1 MLKSKKLTI
10 SLLALS
16 VISLAACAGVSN
28 KHLTDSKE
36 WPSFGRDY
44 TNQRMS
50 PLTQINTRNAEN
62 LGLAWQFKTGVAT
75 SVQGAPIVT
84 DGVMYVALPYNHVAA
99 LDAKTGKELWRY
111 QHERKANWKMCCGP
125 ANRGVAVS
133 GGKVFIGTV
142 DARLIA
148 LDAKT
153 GAKIWDINV
162 ADDTAQTENTSSLSK
177 SDAKSKKDTY
187 GGTGIGIAM
196 APVVYNGKVIV
207 GVTGVG
213 YGLHVDTPRI
223 DAPLGAVIGL
233 SGLYGRPGFLAAF
246 DVNSGNRVW
255 QFDTIP
261 SQGWEGVFAAETSD
275 GISLNRDVAAEKEN
289 AKNHPDAWRYGGGSA
304 WSTPAI
310 DTKTNTLFFGTGN
323 PSPQMND
330 ISRPG
335 DNLYTVSLVALN
347 TETGKI
353 KWHYQQVPHDVWGYD
368 LASPPVLF
376 DYVKDGK
383 KIPAVGQAGKTGWY
397 YVNDRATGALLM
409 KSEAFVPQKNL
420 FAKATKQGTVLYPG
434 ILGGANWSPTA
445 LDQSSQTA
453 YVAGIHA
460 PIKYTLVEEIAKD
473 ESHQSPKDIKSAFIP
488 PRTGLPSYAAGQ
500 LIVKVK
506 RGVTDNQMNRLG
518 IRQAVIKTLGTND
531 TQLWQLKQGISVEQ
545 ALEKAKQSGLFEYA
559 EPNQIIRLDP
569 RESKGFGDINK
580 KQPLEPI
587 RYTSSEPTKD
597 PRWGTVSA
605 INLTTGK
612 IQWQV
617 KTEQPLMGGI
627 LATRGGLL
635 FMGEGDGRFNV
646 YNISTGDLLWQDKVD
661 AGVNAPPI
669 SYEIDG
675 VQYVAVVA
683 GGNAIFGFTA
693 GDNILVYTLKK

>member
-1 MLKSKKLTI
+1 MLKSKKLVN

-16 VISLAACAGVSN
+16 TIALAACAGVGN
-28 KHLTDSKE
+28 KHMSDSKE

-50 PLTQINTRNAEN
+50 PLTQINTHNAAK
-62 LGLAWQFKTGVAT
+62 LGLAWQFKTGVAAT
-75 SVQGAPIVT
+75 FQATPIVI
-84 DGVMYVALPYNHVAA
+84 DGIMYVALPYNHVAA

-125 ANRGVAVS
+125 ASRGVAVS
-133 GGKVFIGTV
+133 DGKVFIGTV

-162 ADDTAQTENTSSLSK
+162 ADDTALTENTSSLSK
-177 SDAKSKKDTY
+177 ADAKSQKDSY
-187 GGTGIGIAM
+187 GGTGIGINM
-196 APVVYNGKVIV
+196 APVVYRGKVIV

-213 YGLHVDTPRI
+213 YGLHVDTPRL
-223 DAPLGAVIGL
+223 DAPLGAVIGV

-246 DVNSGNRVW
+246 DVNGGNRVW

-261 SQGWEGVFAAETSD
+261 SQGWEGVFAATTSD
-275 GISLNRDVAAEKEN
+275 GVSLNRDIAAEKEN

-310 DTKTNTLFFGTGN
+310 DIKTNTLFFGTGN

-335 DNLYTVSLVALN
+335 DNLYTVSLVALD
-347 TETGKI
+347 TESGKL

-420 FAKATKQGTVLYPG
+420 FAKATKEGTVLYPG
-434 ILGGANWSPTA
+434 ILGGSNWSPSA
-445 LDQSSQTA
+445 LDDKTQTA

-460 PIKYTLVEEIAKD
+460 PIKYTLVEEPAKD
-473 ESHQSPKDIKSAFIP
+473 
-488 PRTGLPSYAAGQ
+488 GLP
-500 LIVKVK
+500 
-506 RGVTDNQMNRLG
+506 
-518 IRQAVIKTLGTND
+518 
-531 TQLWQLKQGISVEQ
+531 
-545 ALEKAKQSGLFEYA
+545 
-559 EPNQIIRLDP
+559 
-569 RESKGFGDINK
+569 
-580 KQPLEPI
+580 PI
-587 RYTSSEPTKD
+587 RYASSEPTKD

-605 INLTTGK
+605 INLATGK

-617 KTEQPLMGGI
+617 KTEQPLMGGV

-635 FMGEGDGRFNV
+635 FMGEGDGSFNA
-646 YNISTGDLLWQDKVD
+646 YNSSTGDLLWQDKVD

-693 GDNILVYTLKK
+693 GDNILVYALKK